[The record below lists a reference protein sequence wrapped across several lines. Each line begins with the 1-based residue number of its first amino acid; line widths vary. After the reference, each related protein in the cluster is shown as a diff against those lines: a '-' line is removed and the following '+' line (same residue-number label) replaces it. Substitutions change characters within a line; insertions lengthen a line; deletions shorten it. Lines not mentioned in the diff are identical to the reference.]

1 MTGNRRRVLIVDD
14 HAAIRRGLH
23 DLIESSG
30 RYEIVGQ
37 ASNGHAALEMAEENR
52 PDIVTLDYSL
62 PSLNGLEVAHRL
74 KRSMP
79 AVEILV
85 YTMHDREDFM
95 LQMLRVG
102 IRAFVP
108 KSDPGE
114 NVLAALEALSN
125 NQLYLA
131 GKLAE
136 TFLDQLLSAPPGPS
150 VGNLTSRERSVA
162 QQIAEGRINKQVAHA
177 LGVSIKTIES
187 HRSNIMNKLKLRTT
201 ADLVRYAVR
210 NNIVMA

>member
-1 MTGNRRRVLIVDD
+1 MTGNKPRVLIVDD

-30 RYEIVGQ
+30 SYEMVGQ
-37 ASNGHAALEMAEENR
+37 ASNGHSALEMAEENR

-74 KRSMP
+74 KRSLP

-85 YTMHDREDFM
+85 YTLHEREDFM
-95 LQMLRVG
+95 IQMLRLG
-102 IRAFVP
+102 IRAYVP
-108 KSDPGE
+108 KSDPVE

-125 NQLYLA
+125 KQLYLA

-136 TFLDQLLSAPPGPS
+136 TLLDQLLLAPPGPS
-150 VGNLTSRERSVA
+150 AGNLSSRERSVT
-162 QQIAEGRINKQVAHA
+162 QQIAEGRINRQVAHA
-177 LGVSIKTIES
+177 LGVSIKTVES
-187 HRSNIMNKLKLRTT
+187 HRSNIMHKLKLRTT
-201 ADLVRYAVR
+201 ADLVRYAVK
-210 NNIVMA
+210 NNIAMA